1 MWGGAIQETEGQ
13 EGAMGQQAALKR
25 HPHRP
30 DFSAGMKKKHPRPHG
45 LREVCSQAHLGT
57 LGYTSCP
64 FNC

>member
-1 MWGGAIQETEGQ
+1 MWGERSKKQRVRREQWVSRLPSNGI
-13 EGAMGQQAALKR
+13 
-25 HPHRP
+25 HRP